1 MGWRDSSNAG
11 IYAASAKGIVV
22 FSDDS
27 KYFTDE

>member
-1 MGWRDSSNAG
+1 MGWRDSSYAG
-11 IYAASAKGIVV
+11 IYATSAKGIVV

>member
-1 MGWRDSSNAG
+1 MRWRDSSSAG
-11 IYAASAKGIVV
+11 IYAAVAKGTVV

>member
-1 MGWRDSSNAG
+1 MGWKDSSSAG
-11 IYAASAKGIVV
+11 IYAASSGGIVV

>member
-1 MGWRDSSNAG
+1 MGWRDSSSAG

-27 KYFTDE
+27 KCFTDE

>member
-1 MGWRDSSNAG
+1 MGWRESSSAR
-11 IYAASAKGIVV
+11 IYAAVAKGIVV